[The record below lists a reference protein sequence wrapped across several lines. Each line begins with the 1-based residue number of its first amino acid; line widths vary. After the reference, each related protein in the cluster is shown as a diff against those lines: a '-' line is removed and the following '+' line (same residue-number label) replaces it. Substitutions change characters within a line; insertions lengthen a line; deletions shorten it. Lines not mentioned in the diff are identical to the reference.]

1 MSAALTLTQAS
12 NRAQMVIA
20 SANKLTRAAETLSD
34 ANQSRNP
41 QLIDAAELL
50 RDNALLN
57 HRIGTTPE
65 QLLPILQTL
74 LAAAG
79 IPADG

>member
-20 SANKLTRAAETLSD
+20 SANKLTRAAEALSD

-41 QLIDAAELL
+41 QRIDAAELL